1 MEDNMSDEIKT
12 ESMDDYKEELEASF
26 QQIRQ
31 GAEDK
36 DDPELLAWSTLR
48 EYMENKTVLQ
58 VKIGGIVNKG
68 VVVYVEGIRGFI
80 PASKLAASYVE
91 DTEEWL
97 NRTVDAIVITADEEE
112 KRLVL
117 SAKEPAMEKLAKENA
132 EKIAAITVGS
142 VVEGTVES
150 LQSYG
155 AFVKLENGVSGLLHI
170 SQISDKRIKSPSVVL
185 SVGQK
190 VTVKVI
196 STDNGKISLSMKALL
211 DVAAPEEEAPDY
223 ELPQAEEVGTGLGA
237 LLKNIRLS

>member
-1 MEDNMSDEIKT
+1 MSEETKI
-12 ESMDDYKEELEASF
+12 ESMDDFKEELEASYK
-26 QQIRQ
+26 QLRQ

-36 DDPELLAWSTLR
+36 DDPELLAWNTLR

-80 PASKLAASYVE
+80 PASKLDTAYVE
-91 DTEEWL
+91 NTEEWL
-97 NRTVDAIVITADEEE
+97 NKTVDAIVVTADEDE

-117 SAKEPAMEKLAKENA
+117 SAKEPAMEKLAKEN
-132 EKIAAITVGS
+132 EKKIASVTVGS

-150 LQSYG
+150 LQTYG
-155 AFVKLENGVSGLLHI
+155 AFITLEDGLSGLLHI
-170 SQISDKRIKSPSVVL
+170 SQISEKRIKHPSVVL

-190 VTVKVI
+190 VTVKVT
-196 STDNGKISLSMKALL
+196 STDNGKISLSMKALS
-211 DVAAPEEEAPDY
+211 DVTDPEEAPDY

-237 LLKNIRLS
+237 LLKGIKLS